1 MPNRNNGEK
10 KLHIG
15 MEDLSKLIGETR
27 INVSKVLNDL
37 REKDVIQL
45 KRKEIYIPEM
55 KDFLEALQ

>member
-1 MPNRNNGEK
+1 
-10 KLHIG
+10 